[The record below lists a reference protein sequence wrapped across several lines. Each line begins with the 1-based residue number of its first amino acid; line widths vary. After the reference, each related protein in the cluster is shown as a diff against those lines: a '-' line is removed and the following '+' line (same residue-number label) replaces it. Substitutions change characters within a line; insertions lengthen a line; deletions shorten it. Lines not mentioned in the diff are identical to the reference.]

1 MVKNVWGYMLS
12 LDIARCNPKLISCP
26 KHITAFSNDLVKR
39 IDMVKYGEPHV
50 VMFGEGNKKGY
61 TLVQLIQ
68 TSNICAHFCE
78 QDNAAFLDIF
88 SCKPYK
94 IEDAVK
100 CVKDY
105 FEPEMIVRH
114 YIERSIPELQ

>member
-1 MVKNVWGYMLS
+1 MLS

-39 IDMVKYGEPHV
+39 IDMVKYGEPQV

-94 IEDAVK
+94 IETAVK
-100 CVKDY
+100 CIKDY
-105 FEPEMIVRH
+105 FEPEMVVRH